1 METNLTRLRHI
12 VAVARTASFSL
23 AADEEGIS
31 QPALSRSIQA
41 FERQHHV
48 RLFDRGRGGVSL
60 TPAGTLVV
68 DQARS
73 LLAAAEELDRSLRLY
88 GKGEAGRIGIGL
100 GPLMASM
107 LLPSLAASL
116 FRSRPHLQIVSMVRP
131 PEQMLESLLN
141 GSIEMII
148 GNNWRLAD
156 APGIE
161 LEPIGL
167 LALVHVARG
176 QHPLSRKERICTA
189 DLANF
194 PVAGAIDLQM
204 KGVTPIGGAFICE
217 NFSILKEVVERT
229 DCVWFTSPAF
239 LSDELASGRF
249 HLLDV
254 VDHETS
260 NTEICIIRRR
270 GRSRSPAALIVAQE
284 VRHLLAPVV
293 LNGRPSPEP
302 RRRVRPAP

>member
-1 METNLTRLRHI
+1 METNLSRLRHI

-41 FERQHHV
+41 FERRHGV
-48 RLFDRGRGGVSL
+48 RLFDRGRSGVSL
-60 TPAGTLVV
+60 TAAGVLVV

-73 LLAAAEELDRSLRLY
+73 LLGAAAELDRSLRLY

-116 FRSRPHLQIVSMVRP
+116 LQSRPHLQIVSMVRQ

-141 GSIEMII
+141 DSIEIII
-148 GNNWRLAD
+148 GNNWQLAD
-156 APGIE
+156 APGTE
-161 LEPIGL
+161 LEPIGS

-176 QHPLSRKERICTA
+176 PHPLSRQERICIA

-194 PVAGAIDLQM
+194 PVAGAFDLQI

-229 DCVWFTSPAF
+229 DCVWFTSPAY
-239 LSDELASGRF
+239 LRGELATGHFRV
-249 HLLDV
+249 LDV
-254 VDHETS
+254 VDHETAS
-260 NTEICIIRRR
+260 TEICIVRRR
-270 GRSRSPAALIVAQE
+270 GRSRSPASLAVAKE
-284 VRHLLAPVV
+284 VRDLLAS
-293 LNGRPSPEP
+293 LNG
-302 RRRVRPAP
+302 

>member
-1 METNLTRLRHI
+1 MKSNLTRLRHI

-41 FERQHHV
+41 FERQHGV

-60 TPAGTLVV
+60 TPAGALVV

-73 LLAAAEELDRSLRLY
+73 LLAAAAELDRSLRLY

-100 GPLMASM
+100 GPLMACM
-107 LLPSLAASL
+107 LLPSLATSL
-116 FRSRPHLQIVSMVRP
+116 LQNRPHVQMVSVVRP

-141 GSIEMII
+141 DSIEMII
-148 GNNWRLAD
+148 GNNWQLTD

-161 LEPIGL
+161 IEPLGAL
-167 LALVHVARG
+167 PLAHVVRR
-176 QHPLSRKERICTA
+176 QHPLSRHERIDAA
-189 DLANF
+189 DLADY

-204 KGVTPIGGAFICE
+204 RGVTPTGGAFICE
-217 NFSILKEVVERT
+217 NFSILKEVVEKT

-239 LSDELASGRF
+239 LKDELAMGRF
-249 HLLDV
+249 RLLDV
-254 VDHETS
+254 VDHEPL
-260 NTEICIIRRR
+260 NTEICVVRRR
-270 GRSRSPAALIVAQE
+270 GRSQSPAAFAVAKE
-284 VRHLLAPVV
+284 ARILLAS
-293 LNGRPSPEP
+293 LNC
-302 RRRVRPAP
+302 